1 MAAPNPFAA
10 FGAKPAG
17 APAAAFGAPAAT
29 APFGAAAGG
38 FKNPFAAAG
47 ACSHSAGIARRW
59 PSVATRWPQ
68 GARLDPGAVG
78 GAQSELPGDSAT
90 L

>member
-17 APAAAFGAPAAT
+17 APAAAFGAPAAA

-47 ACSHSAGIARRW
+47 ACSHSAEIARRW
-59 PSVATRWPQ
+59 PSAAMR
-68 GARLDPGAVG
+68 
-78 GAQSELPGDSAT
+78 
-90 L
+90 